1 MNSYGEVIFPVKYE
15 KISATML
22 GGIGYVEKGNYWAI
36 INESGEVVT
45 DFKYD
50 LIGFLAPGYYV
61 GRIGGKY
68 TLLSHK
74 GEVGETVFDYISNK
88 NEVGVFWYFG
98 LLNNAYIPISSLDFN
113 TILDPFEFK
122 NVHSL
127 EIHKFITLI

>member
-1 MNSYGEVIFPVKYE
+1 MIFPVKYE

-22 GGIGYVEKGNYWAI
+22 GGIGYVEKGNYWSI

-98 LLNNAYIPISSLDFN
+98 
-113 TILDPFEFK
+113 
-122 NVHSL
+122 
-127 EIHKFITLI
+127 